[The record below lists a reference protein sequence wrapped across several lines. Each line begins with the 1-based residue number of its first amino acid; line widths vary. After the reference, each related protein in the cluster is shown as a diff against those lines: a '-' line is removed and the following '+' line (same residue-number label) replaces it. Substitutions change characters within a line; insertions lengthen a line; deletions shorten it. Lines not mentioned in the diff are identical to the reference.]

1 MPVTDTCKLAIV
13 GAGTAGLAALKH
25 AQRVTDDIMLI
36 DHGPYGTTCA
46 RVGCMPSKALLA
58 PAHAMEFVRNLADAG
73 IQGSDGLSADLP
85 TLLTHVRNLRD
96 RFVRGPIELAEDLG
110 ARSVKGSA
118 RFIDA
123 HTLQVGER
131 RIKAQRIIIATGSHP
146 LVPEPWRA
154 LGDRVITSDE
164 LFEQHDL
171 GRRVAVIGLGAIG
184 AELGQ
189 ALALLGLEVHGYSQ
203 SVRVAGLSD
212 DKVNESLLEIMR
224 KSMSITTGVEVALE
238 AAGDHAVNVLAGDDR
253 REVDWVLAAIGRR
266 PNLDGLGLENLGV
279 TLDRNGMPPFDA
291 GTLQIA
297 DLPIHIA
304 GDVNNM
310 RPLLHEAADEGRIAA
325 HHALAADAVR
335 VRRRTA
341 MGIVFTEPNAATVGQ
356 RREDLEHADV
366 IVGSA
371 SFSRQGRALIMG
383 RNAGRL
389 HLYVQRDNAQLLGAE
404 LVAPDGEH
412 LAHLLAWAIQQ
423 QLKVDDL
430 LQMPFYHPVIEEGLR
445 SALQDARKQLP
456 HPRSPVDLPLCEPAV
471 AWALG
476 AD

>member
-1 MPVTDTCKLAIV
+1 MTDTCKLAII

-25 AQRVTDDIMLI
+25 AQRLTDDIMLI
-36 DHGPYGTTCA
+36 DHGPLGTTCA

-58 PAHAMEFVRNLADAG
+58 PAHAMEFVRSLGNAG
-73 IQGSDGLSADLP
+73 IRGSDGLSADLP
-85 TLLTHVRNLRD
+85 AVLAHVRGLRD
-96 RFVRGPIELAEDLG
+96 RFIRGPIELVEELG
-110 ARSVKGSA
+110 ERSLTGTA

-146 LVPEPWRA
+146 LVPGPWRA
-154 LGDRVITSDE
+154 LGKRVITSDE
-164 LFEQHDL
+164 LFEQADL
-171 GRRVAVIGLGAIG
+171 GHRVAVIGLGAIG

-189 ALALLGLEVHGYSQ
+189 GLALLGLEVHGYSQ
-203 SVRVAGLSD
+203 SVRIAGLSD
-212 DKVNESLLEIMR
+212 PKVNESLLEILR
-224 KSMSITTGVEVALE
+224 KSMSVTTGVEVSLE
-238 AAGDHAVNVLAGDDR
+238 AAGDHAVNVIAGDER

-266 PNLDGLGLENLGV
+266 PNLDGLGLEKLGV
-279 TLDRNGMPPFDA
+279 TLDRHGMPPFNP
-291 GTLQIA
+291 GTLQIG
-297 DLPIHIA
+297 DLPIYIA
-304 GDVNNM
+304 GDVNRV

-325 HHALAADAVR
+325 HHALAPDAVR

-356 RREDLEHADV
+356 RREDLQHADV
-366 IVGSA
+366 VIGSA
-371 SFSRQGRALIMG
+371 SFSRQGRALVMG
-383 RNAGRL
+383 RNAGQL

-404 LVAPDGEH
+404 LVAPDGGH

-430 LQMPFYHPVIEEGLR
+430 LQMPFYHPVVEEGLR
-445 SALQDARKQLP
+445 SALHDARKQLP
-456 HPRSPVDLPLCEPAV
+456 QPRSPVDLPLCEPAV

>member
-1 MPVTDTCKLAIV
+1 MTDTCKLAII
-13 GAGTAGLAALKH
+13 GAGTAGLAALRH
-25 AQRVTDDIMLI
+25 AQRLTDDIILI
-36 DHGPYGTTCA
+36 NDGPYGTTCA

-58 PAHAMEFVRNLADAG
+58 PAHAMALCRNLREAG
-73 IQGSDGLSADLP
+73 IQGSDDLRADLP
-85 TLLTHVRNLRD
+85 AVLAHVRGLRD
-96 RFVRGPIELAEDLG
+96 RFVRGPTELADDLG
-110 ARSVKGSA
+110 KRSLSGAA

-123 HTLQVGER
+123 NTLQVGDR

-146 LVPEPWRA
+146 LVPKPWQA
-154 LGDRVITSDE
+154 LGDRVLTSDE
-164 LFEQHDL
+164 LFEQLDL
-171 GRRVAVIGLGAIG
+171 GPRVAVIGLGAIG

-203 SVRVAGLSD
+203 STRIAGLSD
-212 DKVNESLLEIMR
+212 PKVNDSLIDILR
-224 KSMSITTGVEVALE
+224 KSMSVTTGVEVSLE
-238 AAGDHAVNVLAGDDR
+238 AAGDQAVNVIAGDAQ
-253 REVDWVLAAIGRR
+253 REVDWVLAAVGRR

-279 TLDRNGMPPFDA
+279 KLDRYGMPPFHPN
-291 GTLQIA
+291 TLQID
-297 DLPIHIA
+297 DLPIYIA
-304 GDVNNM
+304 GDVNNV
-310 RPLLHEAADEGRIAA
+310 RPILHEAADEGRIAA
-325 HHALAADAVR
+325 HHALAPDAVR

-356 RREDLEHADV
+356 RHEDLEHADV
-366 IVGSA
+366 ITGSA
-371 SFSRQGRALIMG
+371 SFARQGRALIMG
-383 RNAGRL
+383 RNAGL
-389 HLYVQRDNAQLLGAE
+389 LNLYVQRDNAQLLGAE
-404 LVAPDGEH
+404 LVVPDGEH

-456 HPRSPVDLPLCEPAV
+456 QPRSPVDLPLCEPAV